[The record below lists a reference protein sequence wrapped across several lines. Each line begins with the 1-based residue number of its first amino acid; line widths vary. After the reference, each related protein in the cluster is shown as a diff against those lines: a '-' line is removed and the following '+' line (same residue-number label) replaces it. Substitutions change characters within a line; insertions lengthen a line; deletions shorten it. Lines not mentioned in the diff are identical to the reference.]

1 MLFDHAK
8 IIPYMIFRWY
18 SDDICHFYAIY
29 HLNIWE
35 NMGPKPH
42 KLTHT
47 LVSADT
53 AVAMEDSSWS
63 TCSTDSR
70 LHFLRQ
76 PGKRGMSSDKNV
88 EIKVI
93 YWDFRW
99 FQPDLECLWLI
110 QYDLLWINTMIPYE
124 SMKMQVSYQNMVAG
138 SQHGDSLKKFS
149 TNAARADWDNA
160 LIKKNMVAATKQE
173 TYALMFINQ
182 IYKDKHVSS
191 YLVPVGYMIPTAGRD
206 QRRLPS
212 LKPTWIRRSMKLRS
226 LCPQKEHALGS
237 WGQTCAT

>member
-160 LIKKNMVAATKQE
+160 LIKKKTWSRPRNRRRMLWCSSIKYTKISTSHPIWYLLAIWFQLRDG
-173 TYALMFINQ
+173 T
-182 IYKDKHVSS
+182 KDD
-191 YLVPVGYMIPTAGRD
+191 YLHSNPH
-206 QRRLPS
+206 
-212 LKPTWIRRSMKLRS
+212 
-226 LCPQKEHALGS
+226 E
-237 WGQTCAT
+237 